1 MGGPFE
7 AHAAGAQSMD
17 QQDTLSD
24 LTAIIFLLTRLHGD
38 RRPQIETLRESL
50 LEDGRRLVG
59 QLASAIGDGGGERG
73 GQGPSGER

>member
-7 AHAAGAQSMD
+7 ALAAGPLSMD
-17 QQDTLSD
+17 EQDTLSD
-24 LTAIIFLLTRLHGD
+24 LTAIILLLTRLHGD

-59 QLASAIGDGGGERG
+59 QLASAIAGSGGARG